1 MLLCTFSSLPP
12 SLSPSDMEDMET
24 SPTYSVPAKKIQLG
38 YSSPLNLSPCASPLM
53 GNSPLHHSFWTTS
66 RKSSTTQSESTPLS
80 SPSSAI
86 LNSNPFTT
94 NYDSGNCEQQRQSGN
109 TSGCSS
115 SSHSPSLGMLNRCG
129 LDLLHRH
136 VQLKELKI
144 NTQFGFPGIIIND
157 DHRGVMDS
165 TSTEVNVEAPTPLS
179 PKGLLFRQKL
189 FPLAQAT
196 LPSPIPRSLA
206 GSGGGGGG
214 GGGSGA
220 SGGVVS
226 NKEALLNN
234 NNHLLRAGPPNPGVS
249 VPNKSP
255 SLQHDKHF
263 SPFNSDPSSSSSS
276 SSLSH
281 VPGYPHTLQRHI
293 RPIAKARSHLSTSSL
308 GTSRQMNKPVNE
320 LSPSHSPRVLPGND
334 HNRTLV
340 SLNDFE
346 IRFFHHEAFSWC
358 GQLAGRRG
366 RADLPPRLSVGAPE
380 ASTQEE
386 GQ

>member
-1 MLLCTFSSLPP
+1 
-12 SLSPSDMEDMET
+12 
-24 SPTYSVPAKKIQLG
+24 
-38 YSSPLNLSPCASPLM
+38 
-53 GNSPLHHSFWTTS
+53 
-66 RKSSTTQSESTPLS
+66 
-80 SPSSAI
+80 
-86 LNSNPFTT
+86 
-94 NYDSGNCEQQRQSGN
+94 
-109 TSGCSS
+109 
-115 SSHSPSLGMLNRCG
+115 MLNRCG

-136 VQLKELKI
+136 VQLEELKI
-144 NTQFGFPGIIIND
+144 NTQFGSPGIIIND

-226 NKEALLNN
+226 NQEALLNN
-234 NNHLLRAGPPNPGVS
+234 NNHLLRVGPPNPGVS

-263 SPFNSDPSSSSSS
+263 SPFNSDPSSSSCSSS

-340 SLNDFE
+340 SLNVSKSASSIMKPSPGVANSLVVEDGLT
-346 IRFFHHEAFSWC
+346 SP
-358 GQLAGRRG
+358 RG
-366 RADLPPRLSVGAPE
+366 SLSVLLRHRHKRRVSE
-380 ASTQEE
+380 TSTDSREDSLMESDGSSLEE
-386 GQ
+386 SLEMYMPDKDFDTKIVRTMS